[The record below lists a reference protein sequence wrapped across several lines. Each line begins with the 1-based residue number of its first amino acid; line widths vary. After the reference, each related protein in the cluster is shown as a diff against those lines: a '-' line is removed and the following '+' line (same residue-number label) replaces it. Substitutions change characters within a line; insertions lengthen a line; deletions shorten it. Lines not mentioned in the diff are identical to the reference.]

1 MGLFVNE
8 KKKPKIMAPLHKQ
21 SRITLF
27 VKILTKSE
35 PASAAAF
42 YTLQLSIVVL
52 DQYCSA
58 GGSVRAIE
66 HFKFFQWITIT
77 ETSVLNNF
85 VQMHCENSVFNS
97 PQHF

>member
-1 MGLFVNE
+1 MGIFENE
-8 KKKPKIMAPLHKQ
+8 KKKNQNHVTPSQTKQ
-21 SRITLF
+21 NNTICEN
-27 VKILTKSE
+27 LTKSD
-35 PASAAAF
+35 PASTAAF
-42 YTLQLSIVVL
+42 YMLQLSIVVL

-66 HFKFFQWITIT
+66 HFEFFQWITIT